1 MKRTKASRNIA
12 KASRD
17 IEISTKAM
25 ETKVDFGKSNLTLE
39 NQTCLCK
46 LASGKVEPQFGKVK
60 LFNPDYVAKPR
71 LCDTTQSTWP
81 FDCAFLNAFESH

>member
-1 MKRTKASRNIA
+1 MKRTKASRNI
-12 KASRD
+12 
-17 IEISTKAM
+17 EIFTKTYGNQSGL
-25 ETKVDFGKSNLTLE
+25 EKSNLTLE